1 MARVW
6 PEVLPWWRGG
16 TVYKAAQG
24 RTDPSLGP
32 VCAGSVRREETCRVL
47 VAAGVEMGPPCP
59 GPGGGRRGGREDRA
73 GAQVSAGRQT
83 GSRGREGIWRCLG
96 RYLRIR
102 VGNVHLGAIG
112 V

>member
-1 MARVW
+1 MEGRDS
-6 PEVLPWWRGG
+6 L
-16 TVYKAAQG
+16 QG
-24 RTDPSLGP
+24 RSGPDGP
-32 VCAGSVRREETCRVL
+32 VTWPGVRGAVRREETGLTCRVL